1 MASPR
6 FTNSRVYHDLLVRA
20 ARDSYGYNV
29 YTGYNVYD
37 IGLDG
42 NDGTLYIYYVEPRTG
57 KVFIIGAY

>member
-20 ARDSYGYNV
+20 ARDSY
-29 YTGYNVYD
+29 GYNVYD